1 MMEKTQDN
9 TPAQFWLI
17 IRGLLTNT
25 PENYLSGLLFA
36 GRSTYSGLKH
46 KRSTKV

>member
-1 MMEKTQDN
+1 MMEKAQDS

-25 PENYLSGLLFA
+25 PENYLSGLSFA
-36 GRSTYSGLKH
+36 ERFEYSGLKH